1 MREYVNKGIMTSCIN
16 KVGKCRTAFNSGA
29 SDLKL
34 IDGNQLLHIISN
46 RCTMDVQI
54 MLTKFSILSSVIARQ
69 VFCSYIHFNASIK
82 RRGLGI
88 SQDSS

>member
-16 KVGKCRTAFNSGA
+16 KVGKCRTAFNSVA